1 MRQHQPRLHR
11 HGRLRGRRRRLTRGK
26 VYAASLVGDVVII
39 RNSVKK
45 QPLDPANGLSGW
57 TMPWSQ
63 W

>member
-1 MRQHQPRLHR
+1 MVDSEAGDDDSPA
-11 HGRLRGRRRRLTRGK
+11 GK